1 MVGQPVRE
9 TCQPPSPFARRAR
22 HLLRADPHFREAA
35 LYPLCYNPRTRQ
47 RSPVRGMSIFDQLLI
62 LVGEPPGSYVYHLV
76 LLFALEAAAA
86 IALSQWWARR
96 DAARA
101 RPTGA
106 AGGPFPL
113 RLIPPLPPP
122 PLAPASFLNALI
134 APPPLDR
141 AASTLTLLFMIWAF
155 AFPEPQ
161 RLADVAVT
169 GLVLIVLLALGIT
182 WPLWAQ
188 EVGAGAS
195 FYNASIQ
202 DLAWEIAQVALMLGG
217 GLLLVV
223 RRKSDW
229 LLGLGLLSLLI
240 AGH

>member
-86 IALSQWWARR
+86 IALSQWWALR

-101 RPTGA
+101 RPPVA
-106 AGGPFPL
+106 PGGLFLL
-113 RLIPPLPPP
+113 RLIPLIAALLAAASLLDPLIALPPP
-122 PLAPASFLNALI
+122 
-134 APPPLDR
+134 DR
-141 AASTLTLLFMIWAF
+141 AA
-155 AFPEPQ
+155 
-161 RLADVAVT
+161 
-169 GLVLIVLLALGIT
+169 
-182 WPLWAQ
+182 
-188 EVGAGAS
+188 
-195 FYNASIQ
+195 
-202 DLAWEIAQVALMLGG
+202 
-217 GLLLVV
+217 
-223 RRKSDW
+223 
-229 LLGLGLLSLLI
+229 
-240 AGH
+240 